1 MGTISRKRGDRTR
14 SVAHREGAGN
24 GKQHDLLS
32 SPLFGDGVV
41 GDWESR
47 VTLLGQR
54 AER

>member
-24 GKQHDLLS
+24 GKQHDLLT
-32 SPLFGDGVV
+32 SPLFGGVF

-54 AER
+54 AE